1 MVLLK
6 FNLPHIWIL
15 AGEET
20 HLLTDRGIKTGDKK
34 LPVGTQI
41 VLGKQGELSQN
52 SKYKKYI

>member
-20 HLLTDRGIKTGDKK
+20 HLLTDRTGDKK

-52 SKYKKYI
+52 SK

>member
-20 HLLTDRGIKTGDKK
+20 RVQTDSTGKK
-34 LPVGTQI
+34 VTVGTQI
-41 VLGKQGELSQN
+41 VFSKQGELSQN
-52 SKYKKYI
+52 SKKK